1 MNHATPTPGNAVS
14 VLILTKNEEQDL
26 PGCLASVA
34 WCDDVHVID
43 SESTDATRRI
53 AEEAGATVTV
63 RRFEGYATGQLR
75 RCPGAASQPAAD
87 GSSPWRDV
95 SGALDC
101 DPTQVPP
108 GP

>member
-1 MNHATPTPGNAVS
+1 MSETRQQSARCRGRLDGMELDFERCYRAV
-14 VLILTKNEEQDL
+14 
-26 PGCLASVA
+26 
-34 WCDDVHVID
+34 D
-43 SESTDATRRI
+43 SRDQ
-53 AEEAGATVTV
+53 
-63 RRFEGYATGQLR
+63 RFDGYRTGQLR

-87 GSSPWRDV
+87 GSSPWRDA